1 MNTSC
6 NKANM
11 MHVGQLKLVY
21 KLDAQTASKN
31 NLYYVRTERVGSE
44 DLHVYDMMAN
54 ATTRTCN
61 RNKCN
66 RNRCNV
72 TRASSSCGDSS
83 DESSDESSDD
93 DSSYDSYSSSDDSSD
108 DSGDDSSDDSSDDSD
123 EDVPCSKIRC

>member
-11 MHVGQLKLVY
+11 MHVGQLKLLY

-44 DLHVYDMMAN
+44 DLYVYDMMAN
-54 ATTRTCN
+54 ATTRN
-61 RNKCN
+61 RCN

-93 DSSYDSYSSSDDSSD
+93 DSSYDSSDDSSD
-108 DSGDDSSDDSSDDSD
+108 DSDEDSD